1 MYWDR
6 MLGNG
11 SAEIER
17 IERIVDGEVG
27 KLNWDV
33 LG

>member
-1 MYWDR
+1 

-17 IERIVDGEVG
+17 IERIVVGEVG

-33 LG
+33 LGFRAM